1 MKKLFFALL
10 MLFLLSCSNNADK
23 VAEKSDELAKNGN
36 IEQAISYLEENA
48 NKDNKNKSFYYARM
62 GYYYIEL
69 QQLDKAEEILK
80 KALNENK
87 KNGFA
92 YNELGY
98 LYSMQKKMDLSLE
111 NYLKGTEYEPDN
123 AEGFYGA
130 GYAYY
135 EKKDYNKA
143 LEYFEKSVPRY
154 KKEKKYDYLE
164 DAYTM
169 IVQIYDEQGNQEK
182 VNETIEAAKKEL
194 GKNRN

>member
-10 MLFLLSCSNNADK
+10 MLFLVSCSNSSDK
-23 VAEKSDELAKNGN
+23 VTKKADELAKSGN
-36 IEQAISYLEENA
+36 IEQAISYLDENA
-48 NKDNKNKSFYYARM
+48 NKDNKKSSLYHARM

-69 QQLDKAEEILK
+69 KQLEKAEEILK
-80 KALNENK
+80 KSLEENK

-92 YNELGY
+92 YNELGF
-98 LYSMQKKMDLSLE
+98 LYSIQKKTDLSLE
-111 NYLKGTEYEPDN
+111 NYLKGTKYEPNN
-123 AEGFYGA
+123 AESFYGA

-169 IVQIYDEQGNQEK
+169 IIQIYDEQGNEAK

-194 GKNRN
+194 GKK

>member
-10 MLFLLSCSNNADK
+10 MLFLVSCSNSSDK
-23 VAEKSDELAKNGN
+23 VTKKADELAKSGN
-36 IEQAISYLEENA
+36 IEQAISYLDENA
-48 NKDNKNKSFYYARM
+48 NKDNKKSSLYHARM

-69 QQLDKAEEILK
+69 KQLEKAEEILK
-80 KALNENK
+80 KSLEENK

-92 YNELGY
+92 YNELGF
-98 LYSMQKKMDLSLE
+98 LYSIQKKTDLSLE
-111 NYLKGTEYEPDN
+111 NYLKGTEYADN
-123 AEGFYGA
+123 AEAFYGA

-143 LEYFEKSVPRY
+143 LEYFEKAVPRY

-169 IVQIYDEQGNQEK
+169 IIQIYDEQGNEAK

-194 GKNRN
+194 GKK